1 MLLVFIASTLMG
13 PSATVSGQEESPSGP
28 VYVIQ
33 SGDTLYAIALRFG
46 VTVDDLIRANTLV
59 DPNILSAGTELVI
72 PGLEGIQ
79 GKLITEAIPLGQ
91 NLFSLSRYY
100 GVSKD
105 LLYQLNRLTSPAEVY
120 AGSNL
125 IVPQSD
131 TPKFLQGVQP
141 LGKGE
146 STLEWAIS
154 QNTNPWVAAHDNQTP
169 SPNRLIPAEALFAAS
184 NDFVEPPNPLSPLAT
199 SLSLSPLP
207 LVQGNTTVIRVVTSA
222 PATINGSL
230 NGYPLH
236 FMQVGDSEY
245 VTIQGIHAMASPG
258 LTEFSISID
267 AGGDTLRSFSQMV
280 LLQQGFFA
288 QDPPLNVDPATIDKA
303 ITVPE
308 DELLKS
314 TTAPVTIS
322 KYWDGIFKLPVD
334 EPWCIKSWY
343 GNRRSY
349 NQSDYVYF
357 HTGLDY
363 GVCATLNIYTPA
375 AGKVVFAGPLDVR
388 GNSTVIDHGW
398 GIYSGIWHQAEILV
412 SAGDMVEAGQLIG
425 LIGAT
430 GRVTGPHLHW
440 EVWANGVQVEPLQW
454 LENTYP

>member
-1 MLLVFIASTLMG
+1 MVFIVGALAG
-13 PSATVSGQEESPSGP
+13 PATAVSGQEESPSGP
-28 VYVIQ
+28 VYIIQ

-46 VTVDDLIRANTLV
+46 VTVDDLVRANTFI
-59 DPNILSAGTELVI
+59 DPNMLSAGAELII

-79 GKLITEAIPLGQ
+79 GKLITEGIPLGQ
-91 NLFSLSRYY
+91 NLYSLSRYY
-100 GVSKD
+100 GVSQD
-105 LLYQLNRLTSPAEVY
+105 LLNRLNRLTSPAEVY

-131 TPKFLQGVQP
+131 NPKFLQGVQS

-146 STLEWAIS
+146 SAFEWAIS
-154 QNTNPWVAAHDNQTP
+154 HNANPWGTALDNQVL
-169 SPNRLIPAEALFAAS
+169 SPNHLIPSEGLFVAS
-184 NDFVEPPNPLSPLAT
+184 ADFVEPPNPLAPLAK

-207 LVQGNTTVIRVVTSA
+207 LVQGNTTVIRIETSA
-222 PATINGSL
+222 PATISGSL

-236 FMQVGDSEY
+236 FIQVGDSQY
-245 VTIQGIHAMASPG
+245 LTIQGIHAMATPG
-258 LTEFSISID
+258 LAEFSITID
-267 AGGDTLRSFSQMV
+267 AGESSYRSFSQMV

-308 DELLKS
+308 DELLRT
-314 TTAPVTIS
+314 TTAPVTDPR
-322 KYWDGIFKLPVD
+322 YWDGIFKLPVD

-363 GVCATLNIYTPA
+363 GVCATLNIYAPA

-412 SAGDMVEAGQLIG
+412 AEGDMVEAGQLIG
-425 LIGAT
+425 LIGGT

-440 EVWANGVQVEPLQW
+440 EVWANGVQVDPLQW
-454 LENTYP
+454 LDNTYP

>member
-1 MLLVFIASTLMG
+1 
-13 PSATVSGQEESPSGP
+13 
-28 VYVIQ
+28 VYIIQ

-46 VTVDDLIRANTLV
+46 ITVDDLIRANTLV

-79 GKLITEAIPLGQ
+79 GKLITEGIPLGQ
-91 NLFSLSRYY
+91 NLYSLSRYY
-100 GVSKD
+100 GVSQD
-105 LLYQLNRLTSPAEVY
+105 LLNRLNRLTSPAEVY

-125 IVPQSD
+125 IIPQSD
-131 TPKFLQGVQP
+131 SPKFLRGVQP
-141 LGKGE
+141 LSKGE
-146 STLEWAIS
+146 SALEWAIS
-154 QNTNPWVAAHDNQTP
+154 QNANPWATALDNQAS
-169 SPNRLIPAEALFAAS
+169 SPNRLIPSEGLFMTTA
-184 NDFVEPPNPLSPLAT
+184 DFVEPPNPLAPLAT
-199 SLSLSPLP
+199 SLSVSPLP
-207 LVQGNTTVIRVVTSA
+207 LVQGNTTVIRIVTSS
-222 PATINGSL
+222 PATISGTL

-236 FMQVGDSEY
+236 FVQVGETEY
-245 VTIQGIHAMASPG
+245 LTIQGIHAMATPG
-258 LTEFSISID
+258 LTEFSIAID
-267 AGGDTLRSFSQMV
+267 AGGNSLRYFSQMV

-288 QDPPLNVDPATIDKA
+288 QDPPLTVDPATIDKA

-308 DELLKS
+308 DELVKS
-314 TTAPVTIS
+314 TTTPVTDPR
-322 KYWDGIFKLPVD
+322 YWDGIFRLPVD

-357 HTGLDY
+357 HTGVDY

-375 AGKVVFAGPLDVR
+375 AGKVVYAGPLDVR
-388 GNSTVIDHGW
+388 GNSIIIDHGW
-398 GIYSGIWHQAEILV
+398 GIYSGIWHQAEIFVTKGDLV
-412 SAGDMVEAGQLIG
+412 DAGQLIG
-425 LIGAT
+425 SIGAT